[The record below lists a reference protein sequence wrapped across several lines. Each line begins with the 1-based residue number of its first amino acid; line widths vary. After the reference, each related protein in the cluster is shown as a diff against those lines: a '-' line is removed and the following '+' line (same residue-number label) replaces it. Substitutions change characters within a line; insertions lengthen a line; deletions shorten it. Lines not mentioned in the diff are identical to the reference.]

1 MNAMLRN
8 SSFGIFRSAI
18 NYLMQYS
25 EKVMEWR
32 PWNPRWRLKTRKLI
46 GFGFAS
52 FLQFVKKKVIGAS
65 QLW

>member
-32 PWNPRWRLKTRKLI
+32 P
-46 GFGFAS
+46 
-52 FLQFVKKKVIGAS
+52 
-65 QLW
+65 